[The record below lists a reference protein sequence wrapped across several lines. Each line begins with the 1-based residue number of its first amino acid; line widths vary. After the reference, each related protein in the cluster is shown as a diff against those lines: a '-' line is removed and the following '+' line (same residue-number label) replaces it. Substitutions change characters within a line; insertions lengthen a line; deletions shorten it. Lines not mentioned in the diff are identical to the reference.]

1 MMKDET
7 DMYLSPDNIGI
18 DEWKAIVLKKMG
30 LVEPVSVDKIC
41 RSQNGVQAQFQ
52 TYADEAFRSRLSEK
66 DFSGDWSKDLV
77 RQWSI
82 RGTVHAYLKEEIG
95 LYLYEGRN
103 YFKPSMSIQNRD
115 GKISLREKKYYG
127 DVILDSL
134 KNGNKDREE
143 LKRICRE
150 AGLNEDK
157 EKSLFNAWGGIIA
170 SLVSEGLI
178 FQEYGRRRFGL
189 LEEYK
194 PIDKESAEIEIAR
207 RYFSGFGPVSLADAR
222 YYFKEKKSTIEA
234 WMGKLDLKTVRVDGK
249 TRYYLGDLDFLNKM
263 PEVIFIAG
271 FDALLLAFEKRES
284 LFFNAENI
292 RDLYTLTGIVKPS
305 LMLNGNLVASWRKEG
320 LTLYIKPFVSLKTGE
335 IKKIRKMGEDRYNKV
350 IFE

>member
-30 LVEPVSVDKIC
+30 LVEHISVDKIC

-66 DFSGDWSKDLV
+66 DFAGDWSKDLV

-95 LYLYEGRN
+95 LYLYEGKN

-189 LEEYK
+189 LEDYK
-194 PIDKESAEIEIAR
+194 PMDRESAEVEIAR

-222 YYFKEKKSTIEA
+222 YYFKEK
-234 WMGKLDLKTVRVDGK
+234 
-249 TRYYLGDLDFLNKM
+249 
-263 PEVIFIAG
+263 
-271 FDALLLAFEKRES
+271 
-284 LFFNAENI
+284 
-292 RDLYTLTGIVKPS
+292 
-305 LMLNGNLVASWRKEG
+305 NLQ
-320 LTLYIKPFVSLKTGE
+320 
-335 IKKIRKMGEDRYNKV
+335 
-350 IFE
+350 